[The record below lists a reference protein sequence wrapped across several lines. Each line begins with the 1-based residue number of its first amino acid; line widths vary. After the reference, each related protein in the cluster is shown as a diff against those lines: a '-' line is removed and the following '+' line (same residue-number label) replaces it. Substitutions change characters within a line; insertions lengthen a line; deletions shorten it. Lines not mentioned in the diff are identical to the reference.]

1 MMYLIKK
8 NLWFQTDIQLNM
20 ALRRSQ
26 RDSEKPSDEL
36 KPINLES
43 ELMTIEV
50 EKVQMPV
57 ESKDDKETQP
67 SKKKKIIGPNTD
79 KQQNIRNISK
89 LHLITMQESLK
100 LLDRRLK
107 NMMLLTQH
115 CTRE

>member
-1 MMYLIKK
+1 
-8 NLWFQTDIQLNM
+8 M

-50 EKVQMPV
+50 EEVQMPV

-67 SKKKKIIGPNTD
+67 TKKKKLLVLILESQKTIE
-79 KQQNIRNISK
+79 ISTSC
-89 LHLITMQESLK
+89 L
-100 LLDRRLK
+100 
-107 NMMLLTQH
+107 
-115 CTRE
+115 